1 MPSFCFQ
8 GVEGG
13 DFFLFKPFT
22 LELDGYDEIRDEE
35 NGKEN
40 EHRCIGACLL
50 IEKGDESWTGNA
62 CHCPGRKDAA
72 VNGT

>member
-22 LELDGYDEIRDEE
+22 LELDGYDEIRM
-35 NGKEN
+35 K
-40 EHRCIGACLL
+40 RTA
-50 IEKGDESWTGNA
+50 KKMST
-62 CHCPGRKDAA
+62 DA
-72 VNGT
+72 

>member
-50 IEKGDESWTGNA
+50 IEK
-62 CHCPGRKDAA
+62 RR
-72 VNGT
+72 